1 MEDLYNS
8 LKEGIIEAFIGIIQ
22 GLKSSEKGMD
32 IRSRLCLSRTK
43 CAGRTV
49 NLIGPYVQPM
59 FTMAEQ
65 IAGLPNRPES
75 LTRCLAGMVG

>member
-32 IRSRLCLSRTK
+32 FAHHHGFHRLMPWTDSQPYWALCP
-43 CAGRTV
+43 ADVYDGRADCW
-49 NLIGPYVQPM
+49 N
-59 FTMAEQ
+59 
-65 IAGLPNRPES
+65 PEP
-75 LTRCLAGMVG
+75 A